1 VETAW
6 NRLDS
11 ITAVAHEP
19 DPIVCRGLTR
29 HYGSTIGIDDLD
41 LVVRRGTVTGF
52 LGPNGAGKTTVLR
65 LLVGLLR
72 PTRGEAWISGI
83 PVADPEARRRIGFM
97 PADPAFVGEL
107 TGAANLDL
115 LADLSGAEPAERS
128 WAIELLDFDPRDL
141 GRPVKEYSS
150 GMVQKLALIQA
161 VQHRPDVVLLDEPAN
176 RLDPLAHHGFE
187 NLVRSIAADGRT
199 VLLSSHVL
207 SEVESTCDEVAMVR
221 SGRLL
226 MVSSVREL
234 SAAALRRVTIVYRD
248 RPAELPGGLRDP
260 SVDGLV
266 VTGRV
271 EAHQTAVLREIL
283 RDPAVDDLLVEAA
296 PLEETF
302 VHLYREERGA

>member
-1 VETAW
+1 MA
-6 NRLDS
+6 D
-11 ITAVAHEP
+11 EP
-19 DPIVCRGLTR
+19 EPIVCRGLTR
-29 HYGSTIGIDDLD
+29 HYGRTIGIEDLD
-41 LVVRRGTVTGF
+41 LVVRRGRITGF

-72 PTRGEAWISGI
+72 PTRGEAWIGGV
-83 PVADPEARRRIGFM
+83 PVGQPEARRTIGFM

-115 LADLSGAEPAERS
+115 LADLAGAAPTDRS
-128 WAIELLDFDPRDL
+128 WAIELLDFDARDL
-141 GRPVKEYSS
+141 ERPVKEYSS

-161 VQHRPDVVLLDEPAN
+161 VQHRPAVVLLDEPAN

-187 NLVRSIAADGRT
+187 DLVRSIAADGRT

-234 SAAALRRVTIVYRD
+234 SAAALRRVTILYRD
-248 RPAELPGGLRDP
+248 RPAEPPDGLHDP
-260 SVDGLV
+260 LVDGLI
-266 VTGRV
+266 VTGRI
-271 EAHQTAVLREIL
+271 EAHRPGVLRDIL
-283 RDPAVDDLLVEAA
+283 RDPAVDDLLVEPA

-302 VHLYREERGA
+302 VHLYREERGT